1 MLLTTE
7 VIYVLNPV
15 IVMNEFLLNIV
26 VDITPVYNPR
36 CFITPVYSLDL
47 ITKSL
52 LRTNCCLQ

>member
-15 IVMNEFLLNIV
+15 TVMNEFLLHIA
-26 VDITPVYNPR
+26 VDITPVYNSR